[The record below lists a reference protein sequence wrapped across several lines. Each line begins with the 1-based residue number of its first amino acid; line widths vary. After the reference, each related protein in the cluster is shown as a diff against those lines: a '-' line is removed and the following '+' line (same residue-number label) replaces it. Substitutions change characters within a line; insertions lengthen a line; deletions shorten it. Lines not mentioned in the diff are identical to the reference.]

1 MITFSKILGLLRS
14 RLRSKHQK
22 RSSFHS
28 VRTHKRSTFHS
39 FSSSRASS
47 LPSSLAVSPLP
58 GRPLDVVIHNLHA
71 DAWGT
76 ARAARPIAT
85 ETLLAHMLA
94 VVARRH
100 IHLHSVAATAFSIT
114 LVIDDALDMMAAD
127 EGTASAASAGT
138 QASTYSNTPSEKS
151 GSTAANKLTDTP
163 KQGFRS
169 LVSELVNA
177 VDGVDLREK
186 DFICEENR
194 RNRILGQRRRHE
206 W

>member
-14 RLRSKHQK
+14 RMRSKK
-22 RSSFHS
+22 RSSHS
-28 VRTHKRSTFHS
+28 VRTLKRSTFHS
-39 FSSSRASS
+39 FSSSCSS
-47 LPSSLAVSPLP
+47 SSPPPAASPLP

-76 ARAARPIAT
+76 ARAARPIAV

-94 VVARRH
+94 VVAHRH
-100 IHLHSVAATAFSIT
+100 IRLHSVAATAFSIT
-114 LVIDDALDMMAAD
+114 LVIDDPLEMMAL
-127 EGTASAASAGT
+127 AAPAET

-151 GSTAANKLTDTP
+151 GNTATSRLTDTP

-194 RNRILGQRRRHE
+194 RNRILGQRRKHE